1 MDRLLSLKDFSL
13 ATDENMAERAD
24 SFQEFVDQMDGFRHN
39 GYFIGS
45 RTNTGSRM
53 TVRMPYTGEY
63 RDVVSFVSND
73 YLGMSRNAETIAA
86 GVSAVEKYGTG
97 VCAAP
102 IIGGLMDLQSELES
116 ALAAFTGCEDCL
128 VFSSGFGANEGV
140 LRALLGKNDIAL
152 IDSFIHSSSLNGLAG
167 TNTKNIGHNNLDYLE
182 TVLRNVKD
190 RYRTKLLI
198 IDGVYSQDGDIS
210 LLPQML
216 ELCHRYGAFVM
227 LDDAHGIG
235 TFGPEGRGVADHYGL
250 LGKVDIVTGTLSKAF
265 GCVGGFAASSR
276 RIVQYLRYYSPHT
289 VFSASPSPQVM
300 ASSLK
305 ALEIMRS
312 HPEIRERLW
321 ANVRLFRS
329 ETARLG
335 IDTSPSVSQIFPVRI
350 RDNKRVKDLSARLL
364 EMGIYAIGICYPAVR
379 DKDARIRISILA
391 THTEDDILRL
401 SSALEAILS
410 GTQA

>member
-1 MDRLLSLKDFSL
+1 MDGLLSLKDFSL

-24 SFQEFVDQMDGFRHN
+24 SFQEFVDQMDGYRHN

-73 YLGMSRNAETIAA
+73 YLGMSRNSETITA

-116 ALAAFTGCEDCL
+116 ALAAFTGCEDSL

-152 IDSFIHSSSLNGLAG
+152 IDSFIHSSSLSGLAG

-182 TVLRNVKD
+182 TVLRGVRD

-250 LGKVDIVTGTLSKAF
+250 LGKVDIITGTLSKAF

-305 ALEIMRS
+305 ALEIMKS
-312 HPEIRERLW
+312 HPEIREKLW

-329 ETARLG
+329 EMARLG
-335 IDTSPSVSQIFPVRI
+335 IDTSPSVSQIFPVKI
-350 RDNKRVKDLSARLL
+350 RDNKRVKDLSAQLL

-391 THTEDDILRL
+391 THTEEEILRL
-401 SSALEAILS
+401 SSALETVLNVR
-410 GTQA
+410 QV